1 MNYCLKFGKECFI
14 LFLVYLFTSCT
25 QKAVEVSSV
34 SLNTSTV
41 EMVEGDTYSLVATVL
56 PNNAEYDGISWAS
69 SNTSV
74 ASVNQGTVTALK
86 EGKTTITANAGGKSA
101 TCSVTVSAKYI
112 AVTSITLDKNEL
124 SLKVGSSDVLT
135 ATVKPDDAT
144 DKNVKW
150 SSSDAS
156 IVKVDNGK
164 VSALKSGTAT
174 ITATAGSCSAECVVT
189 TFTPVESISFE
200 NSDYSVGIGE
210 ATTLKVIIK
219 PDSAAGTDITWSS
232 SDESVATVDKGEIK
246 AINEGTTTITASA
259 DGKSASCQVTVK
271 YPDNVIYYTTTNNS
285 KISLASEKGFG
296 ASLVSNEYENGQGKL
311 IFDGPVTNIREK
323 AFKDCTT
330 LKTVR
335 LPESVSTIL
344 ERSFRGCSNLESIN
358 TPSSL
363 VSIGDAAFSSCSS
376 LKYYEIPEGLTEIN
390 RGTFANC
397 INLQI
402 NGIPSSVTKIYP
414 DAFINDYL
422 DKETHFNSKLVFPEG
437 LIEID
442 DYAFYGQNAIQE
454 IVFPKSL
461 TTIKN
466 GVFTAIGIEKLV
478 IPGNVKR
485 IGGFLHCNKLVEVIV
500 EEGAIESG
508 SYNYCKKLKKV
519 TLPTTVQTVNGFSE
533 CDSLTDFYI
542 KAQTPPKGVS
552 SYTFKE
558 TVYNDNFTIWVPMEA
573 VDAYK
578 SADGWKEYKDKIKG
592 YDYQ

>member
-1 MNYCLKFGKECFI
+1 MKYFRY
-14 LFLVYLFTSCT
+14 LVVTLLISYIIIGCKQTP
-25 QKAVEVSSV
+25 VEVSTV

-219 PDSAAGTDITWSS
+219 PDSAAGTNITWSS
-232 SDESVATVDKGEIK
+232 SDESIATVDKGEIK

-344 ERSFRGCSNLESIN
+344 ELSFCGCSNLESIN

-363 VSIGDAAFSSCSS
+363 VSIGWSAFARCSS

-390 RGTFANC
+390 RETFANC

-437 LIEID
+437 LIEIG
-442 DYAFYGQNAIQE
+442 DYAFYGQNAIHE

-461 TTIKN
+461 TTIKT

-485 IGGFLHCNKLVEVIV
+485 IGSFFHCNKLVEVIV

-508 SYNYCKKLKKV
+508 SYDYCKKLKKV

-558 TVYNDNFTIWVPMEA
+558 TVYNDNFTIWVPMES
-573 VDAYK
+573 VDTYK